1 MAESQ
6 EVLQQELAR
15 LLLLKARQDLAL
27 VQNIVDAEAIADE
40 IVGFHVQQAVE
51 KATKA
56 VLTRLGIQY
65 EYTHD
70 LSLLYQQVVD
80 AKTEPPTTLDAVEE
94 LTPFAVQFRYT
105 LYTDLDFDRKT
116 GVRLAKSFVEWAHT
130 VIEAPVRSEDEA

>member
-6 EVLQQELAR
+6 EARQRELAR

-27 VQNIVDAEAIADE
+27 VQNVGDAETIADE

-51 KATKA
+51 KAVKA

-105 LYTDLDFDRKT
+105 LYTDLDFDRET
-116 GVRLAKSFVEWAHT
+116 GIRLAKSFVEWAHT
-130 VIEAPVRSEDEA
+130 VIEAPVQSEDEA